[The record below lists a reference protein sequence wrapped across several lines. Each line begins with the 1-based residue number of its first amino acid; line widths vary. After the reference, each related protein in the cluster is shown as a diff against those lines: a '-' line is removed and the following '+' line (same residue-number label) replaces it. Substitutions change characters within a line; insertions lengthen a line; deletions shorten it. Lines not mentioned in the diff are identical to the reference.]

1 MRACCEPV
9 TGQVGDLTGQVVDL
23 KGGVA
28 KIRVGRSRVRFVL
41 PLLKKGVSVWSACVR
56 SALGVVRWSEG
67 VAGVVEHGPRTRRL
81 AKKVC

>member
-1 MRACCEPV
+1 MEVLDTRQSAQAGPD
-9 TGQVGDLTGQVVDL
+9 QVGDA
-23 KGGVA
+23 KGGMA
-28 KIRVGRSRVRFVL
+28 EIRVGGSRVRFVL

-67 VAGVVEHGPRTRRL
+67 VAGVLDHGPRTRRL

>member
-1 MRACCEPV
+1 M
-9 TGQVGDLTGQVVDL
+9 TGQVVDL

-41 PLLKKGVSVWSACVR
+41 PLLKKGVSIRRDSVR

-67 VAGVVEHGPRTRRL
+67 VAGVLEHGPRTRRL
-81 AKKVC
+81 VKKVC